1 MEAEK
6 MQINMKAWL
15 YGLINSSERKA
26 LPLLS
31 YPGAALKGFKI
42 IDVVKK
48 AQLQA
53 ECIKAIATSY
63 PTEAAVTCMDL
74 SVEAEAFGCEIG
86 FKENEVPTVTRGV
99 ITDLETVAG
108 LTVPKLG
115 SGRTMEYLK
124 AAEITAGSVKGC
136 PTLAGMI
143 GPFSLAGR
151 LFNMTEIMMA
161 VLTEPGLAQVLVDKC
176 TQFLVEYAQAY
187 KNAGANGIII
197 AEPAAGLLS
206 PPLCQQFSSVY
217 LQKIVAAVQDD
228 YFMVILHN
236 CGNTVNLVDSM
247 LTTGCMGYHFGNA
260 VDLLKILPQIPWG
273 RIAFG
278 NIDPAGVLKH
288 GSADEVK
295 AKTAALLEQTAIY
308 KNFVL
313 STGCDVPPGT
323 PESNIAAFF
332 EALDGFNSSIM
343 IGATA

>member
-1 MEAEK
+1 
-6 MQINMKAWL
+6 MQYNMKAWM
-15 YGLINSSERKA
+15 YGLINSPDRKA

-31 YPGAALKGFKI
+31 YPGAARKGFKLI
-42 IDVVKK
+42 EVVKK
-48 AQLQA
+48 AQVQA
-53 ECIKAIATSY
+53 ECIKAIAENY
-63 PTEAAVTCMDL
+63 PMEAAVTCMDL
-74 SVEAEAFGCEIG
+74 SVEAEAFGCEIE
-86 FKENEVPTVTRGV
+86 FKENEVPAVIRGV
-99 ITDLETVAG
+99 VTDVEAVEE

-115 SGRTMEYLK
+115 SGRTIEYLK
-124 AAEITAGSVKGC
+124 AAEIAAGSIKDR

-151 LFNMTEIMMA
+151 LFGMTEIMMA
-161 VLTEPGLAQVLVDKC
+161 ILTEPEHMRMLLAKC
-176 TQFLVEYAQAY
+176 TRFLTEYIKAY
-187 KNAGANGIII
+187 KNVGVNGIII

-206 PPLCQQFSSVY
+206 PQLCQEFSSMY

-236 CGNTVNLVDSM
+236 CGNTVNLVDSL

-288 GSADEVK
+288 GSTAEVK
-295 AKTAALLEQTAIY
+295 AKTAELLEKTAIY

-323 PESNIAAFF
+323 SKSNIAAFF
-332 EALDGFNSSIM
+332 DTLENFNRSIM
-343 IGATA
+343 VGESA